1 MGDSS
6 RTEAGKAVAIWG
18 AGAAAFAKSAAVAR
32 ITLRQMMFYKTD
44 FLLRCAFLLMILYV
58 FSQLWS
64 AAYGGGETGSVAGF
78 TLKQLLWYLVFTEA
92 LTLAAPPI
100 CSRIEQEVKN
110 GDVAMRLVRPI
121 SYVLYHYA
129 SFLAEAALRFAIHLL
144 AGSLVVW
151 PIVGAPNFGYGWAAL
166 LSLSLGALTV
176 TFLMAAAIG
185 LCAFWIEETR
195 GLEFVLQKLQFTL
208 GGMLLPIDL
217 MPDWL
222 QRICAWLPFRA
233 AMYLPARAAVHSGGD
248 HLLRDL
254 GVQAVWLAVLGAIV
268 AVIFR
273 RGAVKLHV
281 NGG

>member
-1 MGDSS
+1 MENAWTSALRKTG
-6 RTEAGKAVAIWG
+6 ALWG
-18 AGAAAFAKSAAVAR
+18 TGAAALAKSAAVAR
-32 ITLRQMMFYKTD
+32 ITLRQTMFYKAD
-44 FLLRCAFLLMILYV
+44 FLLRSAFLLMILYI

-64 AAYGGGETGSVAGF
+64 TAYGGGGSGVVGGF

-100 CSRIEQEVKN
+100 CSRIEQEVKS
-110 GDVAMRLVRPI
+110 GDVALRLARPI

-129 SFLAEAALRFAIHLL
+129 TFLAEAAFRFAIHLCI
-144 AGSLVVW
+144 GSFVIW
-151 PIVGAPNFGYGWAAL
+151 PIVGAPSFGYGWAAL
-166 LSLSLGALTV
+166 LALSVGALTL
-176 TFLMAAAIG
+176 TFLMVAAIG
-185 LCAFWIEETR
+185 LCAFWIEETK

-233 AMYLPARAAVHSGGD
+233 AMYLPARAAVHTGGEK
-248 HLLRDL
+248 LLRDL
-254 GVQAVWLAVLGAIV
+254 GVQGIWLVALGALV

-273 RGAVKLHV
+273 RGVAKLHV